1 MKLSTDDAA
10 LYYKLTWP
18 LHFYVNQRLKI
29 LPRVSTLEA
38 YVECDYE
45 DKLKVR
51 NALYEHVELIDAFLN
66 ENPAQF
72 TSDEITLV
80 RDWKNFVAGDFYIE
94 RFLSRGAILIYSHE
108 PPQVYLVLGLMESI
122 EEMLGGYYPL
132 PLMIKTVLLPF
143 KGHIIYDGLL
153 QSYNV
158 FFGSGIKGDLKETYL
173 TAKQN
178 RRIIQVLAQSPTSDR
193 ARRKPAR
200 EWGPELEELVKAVG
214 RLKGDKTPILS
225 ETFTLLKA
233 GAAMARAAADDP
245 DDLETLWKFY
255 KRVSRAERQL
265 EAALYRAEQ

>member
-18 LHFYVNQRLKI
+18 LQFYVNQQLKI
-29 LPRVSTLEA
+29 LPRASTLEA
-38 YVECDYE
+38 YIECDYE

-51 NALYEHVELIDAFLN
+51 NALYEHIELIDAFLN

-72 TSDEITLV
+72 TPAEIALA
-80 RDWKNFVAGDFYIE
+80 RHWKNFVAGDFYIE
-94 RFLSRGAILIYSHE
+94 RFLSKGAILIRGQE
-108 PPQVYLVLGLMESI
+108 PPQVYLVLGLMEGI
-122 EEMLGGYYPL
+122 EEMLGKYYPL

-143 KGHIIYDGLL
+143 KGQIIYDGLL

-158 FFGSGIKGDLKETYL
+158 FFGGGIKGSLKETYL

-178 RRIIQVLAQSPTSDR
+178 GRIIQSLDQPPSRDR
-193 ARRKPAR
+193 ARRKPMRDWEA
-200 EWGPELEELVKAVG
+200 ELEELVKAVN
-214 RLKGDKTPILS
+214 RFKGDKTPILS

-233 GAAMARAAADDP
+233 STAMAQAAADDP
-245 DDLETLWKFY
+245 DDLEALWKLF

-265 EAALYRAEQ
+265 ETALYRAEQ